1 MRGILCWLL
10 VACGLVSV
18 HAQAARELV
27 GTTPAGAR
35 YRIMVPDGWRDGD
48 ALVMYQHGLDFAPTR
63 EVPGLGPLRD
73 LMLEQ
78 GYAIAASSF
87 RQRGWALFHAVADN
101 RDLLEVF
108 VRDVGQ
114 PGEMLPFGGSM
125 GGLIALRLAEARGFP
140 PVRGVYAL
148 CPAAAGA
155 RLWDAAIDL
164 RLAFDT
170 ICEGAGASD
179 LPIGSAPLDWALDL
193 HDIPLDLGDLGDQ
206 VRVLGALVA
215 LNRCTGVNLPP
226 ALRNDAMRER
236 LAELM
241 AFARI
246 SDEDFLVTQVAYAVF
261 VLSELVRAPDALDG
275 ANPFTTAGVDYG
287 DLPEVDAGI
296 RRIVAD
302 PLAAARLRAASD
314 FGGDIGDAK
323 VMTLHTSR
331 DELVVP
337 ANQEFI
343 RRVVPPQQLVSAIVV
358 EDAPSHCGFSEA
370 EGVAGWEALR
380 TWIDGAPKPAVG
392 ALQWLCGELVAWGA
406 EGPCRFDPDAEIAA
420 FDSLVRE
427 RPVTAP
433 LDRPTHSQRAL
444 PPGTVVPRV
453 RANSPVPRR

>member
-1 MRGILCWLL
+1 MRRVLCWLL
-10 VACGLVSV
+10 VACGLASV

-27 GTTPAGAR
+27 GTTVAGAS
-35 YRIMVPDGWRDGD
+35 YRIVVPDGWRDGD

-63 EVPGLGPLRD
+63 EVPGLGPLSD

-78 GYAIAASSF
+78 GYAVAASSY
-87 RQRGWALFHAVADN
+87 RQRGWALFNAIADN
-101 RDLLEVF
+101 RDLLDVF
-108 VRDVGQ
+108 VRDVGR

-170 ICEGAGASD
+170 ICEGAGAGD
-179 LPIGSAPLDWALDL
+179 LPIGDAPLDWALDL
-193 HDIPLDLGDLGDQ
+193 DDIPLDLGDLGDQ
-206 VRVLGALVA
+206 VRVLEALVA

-236 LAELM
+236 LAELL

-287 DLPEVDAGI
+287 DQPEVDAGI

-302 PLAAARLRAASD
+302 PRAAERLRRVSD
-314 FGGDIGDAK
+314 FRGDIGAAK
-323 VMTLHTSR
+323 ILTMHTSR
-331 DELVVP
+331 DELVVA

-343 RRVVPPQQLVSAIVV
+343 RRVVPPQQLVSAIVA

-370 EGVAGWEALR
+370 EGIAGWQALR
-380 TWIDGAPKPAVG
+380 TWIDGAPKPAVAELQVLCSELA
-392 ALQWLCGELVAWGA
+392 ALGL
-406 EGPCRFDPDAEIAA
+406 EGPCRFDPDAELAA

-427 RPVTAP
+427 RPGDTPVDQP
-433 LDRPTHSQRAL
+433 RHGERAL
-444 PPGTVVPRV
+444 PTGIVVPRV
-453 RANSPVPRR
+453 RAGAPAPPQ

>member
-1 MRGILCWLL
+1 MGG
-10 VACGLVSV
+10 ACAFAWCTQ
-18 HAQAARELV
+18 AQAQAVHEFSGV
-27 GTTPAGAR
+27 VASGAR
-35 YRIMVPDGWRDGD
+35 YRIAVPAGWRDGD
-48 ALVMYQHGLDFAPTR
+48 PLVMYQHGLDFAPTR
-63 EVPGLGPLRD
+63 ETPGLGPLRD

-87 RQRGWALFHAVADN
+87 RQRGWALFHAIADN

-108 VRDVGQ
+108 EREIGH

-170 ICEGAGASD
+170 VCEGAGADD
-179 LPIGSAPLDWALDL
+179 LPLGSSPLDWALDL
-193 HDIPLDLGDLGDQ
+193 DDIPLDLGDLGDQ
-206 VRVLGALVA
+206 ARVLAALVA

-226 ALRNDAMRER
+226 ALRNDAMQER
-236 LAELM
+236 LDELM
-241 AFARI
+241 QFARL

-261 VLSELVRAPDALDG
+261 VLSELVRSPDALAG

-287 DLPEVDAGI
+287 DLPDIDAGI

-302 PLAAARLRAASD
+302 PRAADLLHRVSD

-323 VMTLHTSR
+323 VLSMHTSR
-331 DELVVP
+331 DELVVA

-343 RRVVPPQQLVSAIVV
+343 RRVVPPQQLVSAIVM
-358 EDAPSHCGFSEA
+358 EDVSSHCGFSEA
-370 EGVAGWEALR
+370 EGLAGWQALR
-380 TWIDGAPKPAVG
+380 DWIDGAPQPGVADLQFQCVELA
-392 ALQWLCGELVAWGA
+392 ALGL
-406 EGPCRFDPDAEIAA
+406 EGPCRFDPQAELAA
-420 FDSLVRE
+420 FDSLVRPRAE
-427 RPVTAP
+427 SDPVAP
-433 LDRPTHSQRAL
+433 PARAL
-444 PPGTVVPRV
+444 RPLPVDLVGPRV
-453 RANSPVPRR
+453 RAGPPTR

>member
-1 MRGILCWLL
+1 MYRMFFCWLL
-10 VACGLVSV
+10 CACGFTSLQ
-18 HAQAARELV
+18 AQAARELT
-27 GTTPAGAR
+27 GSTPAGAQ

-48 ALVMYQHGLDFAPTR
+48 PLVMYQHGLDFAPTR
-63 EVPGLGPLRD
+63 ETPGLGPLRD

-87 RQRGWALFHAVADN
+87 RQRGWALFHAIADN

-108 VRDVGQ
+108 EREVGH

-170 ICEGAGASD
+170 VCEGAGAGD
-179 LPIGSAPLDWALDL
+179 LPAGSSPLDWALDL
-193 HDIPLDLGDLGDQ
+193 EDIPLDLGDLGDQ
-206 VRVLGALVA
+206 LRVLAALVA

-241 AFARI
+241 QFARLT
-246 SDEDFLVTQVAYAVF
+246 DEDFLVTQVAYAVF
-261 VLSELVRAPDALDG
+261 VLSELVRAPDALGG

-287 DLPEVDAGI
+287 DVPDIDAGI

-302 PLAAARLRAASD
+302 PRAEQALHRASY
-314 FGGDIGDAK
+314 FGGDIGGAK
-323 VMTLHTSR
+323 VLSMHTSR

-343 RRVVPPQQLVSAIVV
+343 RDVVPPQQLVSAIVV

-370 EGVAGWEALR
+370 EGLAGWQALR
-380 TWIDGAPKPAVG
+380 AWMDGAPQPAVSD
-392 ALQWLCGELVAWGA
+392 LKLLCSELAGSGL
-406 EGPCRFDPDAEIAA
+406 EGPCRFDPEAEPAA
-420 FDSLVRE
+420 FDSLVRPRAADAPSPLPI
-427 RPVTAP
+427 RP
-433 LDRPTHSQRAL
+433 QRAPPAGYVGPRARATPL
-444 PPGTVVPRV
+444 PR
-453 RANSPVPRR
+453 